1 MSATASA
8 TSYAAPRVAASGHR
22 LRQVAKRAGIYALV
36 VLVALFAAFPVI
48 YMFIT
53 SLKTRA
59 MLYEPG
65 LLLFAPT
72 FDNYRAAIE
81 KYGLQ
86 KYLLDSLIVAAAN
99 VAVCIVLGTIA
110 AYALYRFPMRY
121 KETIVFAILSS
132 RIFPSIALVLPFY
145 IIGLTLGM
153 LDSYL
158 ILIVAF
164 MVFNLPFVVV
174 MMKSFF
180 ENVPVEIE
188 EAAMLDGCSRLEA
201 LYRVVLPQIKTGLFA
216 TAIMCFM
223 FAWNEFTYALFLVS
237 TKVNMIATAI
247 VFFKTERGIL
257 WGEVSALGIVAVLP
271 IIVMSFLTQKY
282 IVKGVTQE

>member
-1 MSATASA
+1 MS
-8 TSYAAPRVAASGHR
+8 
-22 LRQVAKRAGIYALV
+22 AKRAATYLLTALA
-36 VLVALFAAFPVI
+36 ALFAAFPVL
-48 YMFIT
+48 YMLVT

-65 LLLFAPT
+65 MLLFAPT
-72 FDNYRAAIE
+72 LDNYRTALD

-86 KYLLDSLIVAAAN
+86 KYLLDSLIVASAN
-99 VAVCIVLGTIA
+99 VAVCLVLGTIA
-110 AYALYRFPMRY
+110 AYALYRFPIAH
-121 KETIVFAILSS
+121 KDKIVFGLLSP

-145 IIGLTLGM
+145 IIGLTFGL
-153 LDSYL
+153 LDSYF

-180 ENVPVEIE
+180 DNMAPDIE
-188 EAAMLDGCSRLEA
+188 EAAMLDGCSRLGA
-201 LYRVVLPQIKTGLFA
+201 LYRVVLPQIRTGLFA

-257 WGEVSALGIVAVLP
+257 WGEVSALGIVAVTP

-282 IVKGVTQE
+282 IVKGTTPE

>member
-1 MSATASA
+1 M
-8 TSYAAPRVAASGHR
+8 
-22 LRQVAKRAGIYALV
+22 LL
-36 VLVALFAAFPVI
+36 
-48 YMFIT
+48 T

-65 LLLFAPT
+65 MLFFTPT
-72 FDNYRAAIE
+72 FENYSAAIE

-99 VAVCIVLGTIA
+99 VIVCLLLGTIA
-110 AYALYRFPMRY
+110 AYGLYRFQMRH
-121 KETIVFAILSS
+121 KEKILFGILSS

-145 IIGLTLGM
+145 IIGLTFGI
-153 LDSYL
+153 LDSYFV
-158 ILIVAF
+158 LIVAF

-180 ENVPVEIE
+180 ESIPLEIE
-188 EAAMLDGCSRLEA
+188 EAAMLDGASRLRA
-201 LYRVVLPQIKTGLFA
+201 VYDVVLPQVKTGLFA
-216 TAIMCFM
+216 TAVMCFM
-223 FAWNEFTYALFLVS
+223 FAWNEFTYALFLTS

-247 VFFKTERGIL
+247 AFFKTERGIL
-257 WGEVSALGIVAVLP
+257 WGEVSALGIVAVAP

-282 IVKGVTQE
+282 IVKGVT

>member
-1 MSATASA
+1 V
-8 TSYAAPRVAASGHR
+8 SYV
-22 LRQVAKRAGIYALV
+22 LILLV
-36 VLVALFAAFPVI
+36 VSFAAFPVL
-48 YMFIT
+48 YMLIT

-65 LLLFAPT
+65 MLFFAPT
-72 FDNYRAAIE
+72 FENYRTAIE

-86 KYLLDSLIVAAAN
+86 KYLLDSLIVASAN
-99 VAVCIVLGTIA
+99 VIVCIALGTIA
-110 AYALYRFPMRY
+110 AYALYRFPMRH
-121 KETIVFAILSS
+121 KDKIVFGLLSP

-145 IIGLTLGM
+145 IIGLSFGI
-153 LDSYL
+153 LDSYF
-158 ILIVAF
+158 ILVVAF

-180 ENVPVEIE
+180 DNMPPDIE
-188 EAAMLDGCSRLEA
+188 EAAMLDGCSRLGA

-237 TKVNMIATAI
+237 TNVNMIATAI

-257 WGEVSALGIVAVLP
+257 WGEVSALGIIAVAP
-271 IIVMSFLTQKY
+271 IMLMSFLTQKY
-282 IVKGVTQE
+282 IVKGMT

>member
-1 MSATASA
+1 M
-8 TSYAAPRVAASGHR
+8 
-22 LRQVAKRAGIYALV
+22 KRAGIYALI
-36 VLVALFAAFPVI
+36 VLVVAFAAFPI
-48 YMFIT
+48 LYMLIT

-65 LLLFAPT
+65 MLVFAPT
-72 FDNYRAAIE
+72 FENYRAAIE

-99 VAVCIVLGTIA
+99 VAVCMVLGTIS
-110 AYALYRFPMRY
+110 AYGLYRFAIRH
-121 KETIVFAILSS
+121 KEKLLFLILSA

-145 IIGLTLGM
+145 IIGLTFGV

-158 ILIVAF
+158 ILVVAF

-180 ENVPVEIE
+180 EAVPPEIE
-188 EAAMLDGCSRLEA
+188 EASMLDGTTRLGA
-201 LYRVVLPQIKTGLFA
+201 VFRVVLPQVKTGFFA
-216 TAIMCFM
+216 TAVMCFM
-223 FAWNEFTYALFLVS
+223 FAWNEFTYALFLSS

-247 VFFKTERGIL
+247 AFFKTERGIL
-257 WGEVSALGIVAVLP
+257 WGEVSALGIIAVVP

-282 IVKGVTQE
+282 FVKGVA

>member
-1 MSATASA
+1 MSA
-8 TSYAAPRVAASGHR
+8 R
-22 LRQVAKRAGIYALV
+22 RAGLYLLV
-36 VLVALFAAFPVI
+36 LVVALFAAFPVL
-48 YMFIT
+48 YMLIT

-59 MLYEPG
+59 MLYEPA
-65 LLLFAPT
+65 LFFFTPT
-72 FDNYRAAIE
+72 FDNYRATIE

-86 KYLLDSLIVAAAN
+86 KYLLDSVIVASAN

-110 AYALYRFPMRY
+110 AYALHRFPFRH
-121 KETIVFAILSS
+121 KDKLVFGLLSP

-145 IIGLTLGM
+145 IIGLTVGM

-158 ILIVAF
+158 ILVVAF

-180 ENVPVEIE
+180 DNMPPDIE
-188 EAAMLDGCSRLEA
+188 EAAMLDGCSRLGA
-201 LYRVVLPQIKTGLFA
+201 LYRVVLPQVKTGIFA
-216 TAIMCFM
+216 TAVMSFM

-237 TKVNMIATAI
+237 TNVNMIATAI

-257 WGEVSALGIVAVLP
+257 WGEVSALGIVAVAP

-282 IVKGVTQE
+282 VVKGLT

>member
-1 MSATASA
+1 M
-8 TSYAAPRVAASGHR
+8 
-22 LRQVAKRAGIYALV
+22 KRAGIYLLILV
-36 VLVALFAAFPVI
+36 VVAFAAFPVF

-65 LLLFAPT
+65 MLLFAPT
-72 FDNYRAAIE
+72 FENYRAAIE

-99 VAVCIVLGTIA
+99 VIVCLVLGTIA
-110 AYALYRFPMRY
+110 AYGLYRFPLRH
-121 KETIVFAILSS
+121 KDKILFAILSS

-145 IIGLTLGM
+145 IIGLTFGV
-153 LDSYL
+153 LDSYFVL
-158 ILIVAF
+158 VAAF

-180 ENVPVEIE
+180 ENIPVEIE
-188 EAAMLDGCSRLEA
+188 EAAMLDGASRLRA
-201 LYRVVLPQIKTGLFA
+201 LYDVVLPQVKTGLFA

-223 FAWNEFTYALFLVS
+223 FAWNEFTYALFLTS

-247 VFFKTERGIL
+247 AFFKTERGIL
-257 WGEVSALGIVAVLP
+257 WGEVSALGIVAVMP

-282 IVKGVTQE
+282 IVKGMT

>member
-1 MSATASA
+1 MSAAALSSFRLARAARA
-8 TSYAAPRVAASGHR
+8 TG
-22 LRQVAKRAGIYALV
+22 KYALV
-36 VLVALFAAFPVI
+36 WLVALFAAFPVI

-53 SLKTRA
+53 SLKTRT
-59 MLYEPG
+59 MLYEPAM
-65 LLLFAPT
+65 LFFTPT
-72 FDNYRAAIE
+72 FENYRVAIE

-86 KYLLDSLIVAAAN
+86 KYLLDTLIVALVN
-99 VAVCIVLGTIA
+99 VVVCVVLGTIT
-110 AYALYRFPMRY
+110 AYGLYRFSLRH
-121 KETIVFAILSS
+121 KDKIVFTILSA

-158 ILIVAF
+158 ALIVAF

-180 ENVPVEIE
+180 ENVPPETE
-188 EAAMLDGCSRLEA
+188 EAAMLDGCSRLGA
-201 LYRVVLPQIKTGLFA
+201 LYRVVLPQIKTGVFA
-216 TAIMCFM
+216 TSIMCFM
-223 FAWNEFTYALFLVS
+223 FAWNEFTYALFLTS
-237 TKVNMIATAI
+237 TKINMIATAI

-271 IIVMSFLTQKY
+271 IVLMCFLTQKY
-282 IVKGVTQE
+282 MVKGMAGDK

>member
-1 MSATASA
+1 M
-8 TSYAAPRVAASGHR
+8 
-22 LRQVAKRAGIYALV
+22 KRAGIYALIFMA
-36 VLVALFAAFPVI
+36 ALFAAFPVL
-48 YMFIT
+48 YMLIT

-65 LLLFAPT
+65 LLVFTPT
-72 FDNYRAAIE
+72 LENYRAAIE

-86 KYLLDSLIVAAAN
+86 KYLLDSLVVALAN
-99 VAVCIVLGTIA
+99 VSVCMVLGTIT
-110 AYALYRFPMRY
+110 AYGLYRFTLRH
-121 KETIVFAILSS
+121 KEKVLFGILSS

-145 IIGLTLGM
+145 IIGLTFGI
-153 LDSYL
+153 LDSYFVL
-158 ILIVAF
+158 VVAF

-180 ENVPVEIE
+180 ESIPVEIE
-188 EAAMLDGCSRLEA
+188 EAAMLDGSSRLRA
-201 LYRVVLPQIKTGLFA
+201 VYDVVLPQVGTGLFA

-223 FAWNEFTYALFLVS
+223 FAWNEFTYALFLTS

-271 IIVMSFLTQKY
+271 IIVMASLTQKY
-282 IVKGVTQE
+282 FVKGMT